1 MRQRKEALGLGEG
14 LTTGAAIVKIPFY
27 QAFALG
33 AKDREVPVAVAELRA
48 KFLAPTLALLHHR
61 GSREFAADTL
71 AEGAFNDFGIGVFL
85 GLLEFGDKHR
95 AKGQFL
101 AGLGRRQS
109 FLGRV

>member
-1 MRQRKEALGLGEG
+1 MLQGKQMLGLGER
-14 LTTGAAIVKIPFY
+14 LVTGAAIVEVFFH

-33 AKDREVPVAVAELRA
+33 AKDREIPVAVAKLRA

-61 GSREFAADTL
+61 DSREFAADTS
-71 AEGAFNDFGIGVFL
+71 AEGAFNDFAIGVFL

-95 AKGQFL
+95 TIGQFL

-109 FLGRV
+109 FLGRE

>member
-33 AKDREVPVAVAELRA
+33 AKDREVPVAVAKLRA
-48 KFLAPTLALLHHR
+48 KFLALLHR
-61 GSREFAADTL
+61 PDSREFAADTL
-71 AEGAFNDFGIGVFL
+71 TEGTFNDFTIGIFL
-85 GLLEFGDKHR
+85 DLGEFGDKHR
-95 AKGQFL
+95 AIGQFL

-109 FLGRV
+109 FIGRE